1 MDIEDTSEDRPREPD
16 LSEFDLESVTE
27 FFDNKVSGQI
37 GPTDD
42 PEIQIIEE
50 QGQSV
55 ETRQGQ
61 TGNPESDSLPVTTK
75 LGAFARAL
83 ENLQP
88 GNLEAAI
95 TLKELEMDGLYKI
108 DISGGESGKLFL
120 KGLRCFLK
128 QIAQIKY
135 APMVRRSIHP
145 TLHDFLCSAALLPEF
160 FCARS
165 HPLCWPRDSA
175 LNSII
180 GNFDGTLRRETKAA
194 LFDASLLAKILRSD
208 DYPRI
213 SLQLREMA
221 NGNFCR
227 SRIALF
233 VLAFYSAAN
242 PKTLMGKRKT
252 RVR

>member
-1 MDIEDTSEDRPREPD
+1 
-16 LSEFDLESVTE
+16 
-27 FFDNKVSGQI
+27 
-37 GPTDD
+37 
-42 PEIQIIEE
+42 
-50 QGQSV
+50 
-55 ETRQGQ
+55 
-61 TGNPESDSLPVTTK
+61 
-75 LGAFARAL
+75 
-83 ENLQP
+83 
-88 GNLEAAI
+88 
-95 TLKELEMDGLYKI
+95 MDGLYKI

-145 TLHDFLCSAALLPEF
+145 TLHDFLCSAALLPEIF
-160 FCARS
+160 GAQS
-165 HPLCWPRDSA
+165 HPLCWPRDSV

-242 PKTLMGKRKT
+242 PKALSLLKPLILKWSQNEVKEIFEVTETQQRLLWENEKPESGDENDDEANDEQQDSVLVIDENAYT
-252 RVR
+252 PSHPQY